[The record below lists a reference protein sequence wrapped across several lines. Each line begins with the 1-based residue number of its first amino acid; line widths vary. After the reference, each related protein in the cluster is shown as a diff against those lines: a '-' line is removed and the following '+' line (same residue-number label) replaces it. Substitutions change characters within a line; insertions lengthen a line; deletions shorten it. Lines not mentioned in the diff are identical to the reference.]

1 MVAEKFIKNK
11 TVLITLVS
19 ACAIVIVSLG
29 IRQTFGMFYFDF
41 STDLGITLSQFGFAL
56 GLQMLLWGVF
66 GPWFGVI
73 TDKYG
78 GHVAVF
84 IGFVFYLAGILLLY
98 SQYNTGLYFV
108 TAIGVLIGVALGATA
123 ISIPVSV
130 VAKHFPQSNRTLAM
144 GIVTASGSFG
154 YFISPVF
161 VRYSLVKNG
170 WENTLLIFAAFI
182 FIGLILAFFL
192 TTPKNVVGGKIN
204 DNQTATEALKEAF
217 NNKSFIYLTLG
228 FFVCGWHITLI
239 ATHIPVYVS
248 DRGFIFIGL
257 ILAFFLTTPKNV
269 VGGKI
274 NDKQTAMEA
283 LKEAF
288 NNKSF
293 IYLTLGFFVCGW
305 HITLVAT
312 HIPVYI
318 SDRGLPEWC
327 TVTILSMI
335 GLFNIFGTLTSGYL
349 AQKFSKKI
357 ILSIIYLARGL
368 VIAIFIFLPPS
379 PIIAIFFGMAF
390 GFLWLSTVPP
400 TMGLVG
406 FIFGTKY
413 IGLLY
418 GIVFLS
424 HQIGSFFGA
433 YLGGV
438 FHDLYG
444 SYDYAW
450 YISIALSVF
459 AGLIHLP
466 IIEKQVAR
474 LQTA

>member
-1 MVAEKFIKNK
+1 MSAEKLIKNK
-11 TVLITLVS
+11 TVLITLIS

-56 GLQMLLWGVF
+56 GLQMFLWGAF
-66 GPWFGVI
+66 APWFGVI

-78 GHVAVF
+78 GHIAVF
-84 IGFVFYLAGILLLY
+84 IGFIFYLAGILMLV

-108 TAIGVLIGVALGATA
+108 TGIGVLIGVALGGTA

-130 VAKHFPQSNRTLAM
+130 VAKHSHDSNRTLAI
-144 GIVTASGSFG
+144 GIVTAAGSFG
-154 YFISPVF
+154 YFVSPVF
-161 VRYSLVKNG
+161 TRYSLVEFG
-170 WENTLLIFAAFI
+170 WESTLLIFAAFI
-182 FIGLILAFFL
+182 AAGLFLAFCL
-192 TTPKNVVGGKIN
+192 TTPKKVVGGKTN
-204 DNQTATEALKEAF
+204 DN
-217 NNKSFIYLTLG
+217 
-228 FFVCGWHITLI
+228 
-239 ATHIPVYVS
+239 
-248 DRGFIFIGL
+248 
-257 ILAFFLTTPKNV
+257 
-269 VGGKI
+269 
-274 NDKQTAMEA
+274 QTAMEA
-283 LKEAF
+283 LKEAI

-293 IYLTLGFFVCGW
+293 IYLTSGFFVCGW
-305 HITLVAT
+305 HIALVAT

-318 SDRGLPEWC
+318 NDRGLPEWC

-335 GLFNIFGTLTSGYL
+335 GLFNIAGTLSSGYL

-357 ILSIIYLARGL
+357 ILSTIYLARGL

-379 PIIAIFFGMAF
+379 PIIAVLFGITF

-400 TMGLVG
+400 TMGIVG
-406 FIFGTKY
+406 FVFGTKY

-424 HQIGSFFGA
+424 HQVGSFLGA

-459 AGLIHLP
+459 AGLIHMP
-466 IIEKQVAR
+466 IVEKQVAR

>member
-1 MVAEKFIKNK
+1 MNSEKFIKNK
-11 TVLITLVS
+11 TVLVTLVS
-19 ACAIVIVSLG
+19 ACTIVIISLG

-41 STDLGITLSQFGFAL
+41 SVDLGITLSQFGFAL
-56 GLQMLLWGVF
+56 GLQMFLWGAF
-66 GPWFGVI
+66 APWFGII

-78 GHVAVF
+78 GHIAVF
-84 IGFVFYLAGILLLY
+84 IGFIFYLLGILLLV
-98 SQYNTGLYFV
+98 SEYNTGLYFV
-108 TAIGVLIGVALGATA
+108 TGIGVLIGIALGGTA

-130 VAKHFPQSNRTLAM
+130 VAKHFPASNRTAAI
-144 GIVTASGSFG
+144 GIVTAAGSFG
-154 YFISPVF
+154 YFVSPVF
-161 VRYSLVKNG
+161 TRHSLVVNG
-170 WENTLLIFAAFI
+170 WENTLLIFGFFI
-182 FIGLILAFFL
+182 LIGLILAFYL
-192 TTPKNVVGGKIN
+192 TTPKDVIGGKIN
-204 DNQTATEALKEAF
+204 DNQTAKEALAEAF
-217 NNKSFIYLTLG
+217 KNKSFIYLTLG
-228 FFVCGWHITLI
+228 FFVCGWHI
-239 ATHIPVYVS
+239 A
-248 DRGFIFIGL
+248 
-257 ILAFFLTTPKNV
+257 
-269 VGGKI
+269 
-274 NDKQTAMEA
+274 
-283 LKEAF
+283 
-288 NNKSF
+288 
-293 IYLTLGFFVCGW
+293 
-305 HITLVAT
+305 LVAT

-318 SDRGLPEWC
+318 NDRGLPEWC

-335 GLFNIFGTLTSGYL
+335 GLFNIAGTLTSGYL
-349 AQKFSKKI
+349 AQKLSKKL
-357 ILSIIYLARGL
+357 ILSSIYLARGL

-379 PIIAIFFGMAF
+379 PIIAVFFGITF

-424 HQIGSFFGA
+424 HQVGSFLGA

-466 IIEKQVAR
+466 IIEKQVSR
-474 LQTA
+474 LQTV

>member
-1 MVAEKFIKNK
+1 MSSEKFIKNK
-11 TVLITLVS
+11 TVLITLLS
-19 ACAIVIVSLG
+19 ACSIVIISLG

-66 GPWFGVI
+66 GPWFGII

-78 GHVAVF
+78 GHIAVL
-84 IGFVFYLAGILLLY
+84 IGFVFYLFGVLMLY
-98 SQYNTGLYFV
+98 SQFNTGLYFV
-108 TAIGVLIGVALGATA
+108 TAIGVFIGIALGGTA

-154 YFISPVF
+154 FFVSPIF
-161 VRYSLVKNG
+161 TRYSLVEYG
-170 WENTLLIFAAFI
+170 WENTLLFFAVFV
-182 FIGLILAFFL
+182 FIGLILAFLL
-192 TTPKNVVGGKIN
+192 TTPKDVVGGKI
-204 DNQTATEALKEAF
+204 DDKQTATEALKEAF
-217 NNKSFIYLTLG
+217 NNKSFIYLILG
-228 FFVCGWHITLI
+228 FFVCGWHISLI
-239 ATHIPVYVS
+239 ATHIPVY
-248 DRGFIFIGL
+248 
-257 ILAFFLTTPKNV
+257 
-269 VGGKI
+269 I
-274 NDKQTAMEA
+274 N
-283 LKEAF
+283 
-288 NNKSF
+288 
-293 IYLTLGFFVCGW
+293 
-305 HITLVAT
+305 
-312 HIPVYI
+312 
-318 SDRGLPEWC
+318 DRGLPEWC

-349 AQKFSKKI
+349 AQKFSKKL
-357 ILSIIYLARGL
+357 ILSAIYLARGL
-368 VIAIFIFLPPS
+368 VITVFIFSPPS
-379 PIIAIFFGMAF
+379 TFMAIFFGITF

-450 YISIALSVF
+450 YISIALSIF

-466 IIEKQVAR
+466 IIEKQVKR
-474 LQTA
+474 LQTT

>member
-1 MVAEKFIKNK
+1 MSAEKFIKNK
-11 TVLITLVS
+11 TVLITLIS
-19 ACAIVIVSLG
+19 ACLIVIISLG

-41 STDLGITLSQFGFAL
+41 SVDLDITLSQFGFAI
-56 GLQMLLWGVF
+56 GLQMFLWGAF
-66 GPWFGVI
+66 APWFGVI

-78 GHVAVF
+78 GHIAVF
-84 IGFVFYLAGILLLY
+84 IGFIFYLLGILMLV
-98 SQYNTGLYFV
+98 SEYNTGLYFV
-108 TAIGVLIGVALGATA
+108 TGIGVLIGVALGGTA

-130 VAKHFPQSNRTLAM
+130 VAKHFPQSNRTAAI
-144 GIVTASGSFG
+144 GIVTAAGSFG

-161 VRYSLVKNG
+161 TRYSLVEYG

-182 FIGLILAFFL
+182 LIGLILAFFL
-192 TTPKNVVGGKIN
+192 TTPKDVVGGIV
-204 DNQTATEALKEAF
+204 DDDQTAIEALKEAF
-217 NNKSFIYLTLG
+217 KSKSYNYLTLG
-228 FFVCGWHITLI
+228 FFVCGWHI
-239 ATHIPVYVS
+239 A
-248 DRGFIFIGL
+248 
-257 ILAFFLTTPKNV
+257 
-269 VGGKI
+269 
-274 NDKQTAMEA
+274 
-283 LKEAF
+283 
-288 NNKSF
+288 
-293 IYLTLGFFVCGW
+293 
-305 HITLVAT
+305 LVAT

-318 SDRGLPEWC
+318 NDRGLPEWC

-335 GLFNIFGTLTSGYL
+335 GLFNIAGTLTSGYL
-349 AQKFSKKI
+349 AQKFSKKL
-357 ILSIIYLARGL
+357 ILSSIYLARGL
-368 VIAIFIFLPPS
+368 VIAIFIFLPTS
-379 PIIAIFFGMAF
+379 PIVAIFFGVAF

-424 HQIGSFFGA
+424 HQVGSFLGA

-450 YISIALSVF
+450 YISIALSIF

-466 IIEKQVAR
+466 IIEKQVKR
-474 LQTA
+474 LQTI